1 MSESATNSKFSS
13 PADFVNA
20 GARLFLKRSENPMM
34 PTPTR
39 SFAPAIFAELD
50 AAALSAVPATP
61 APASFKKLRR
71 DAPPLAIETPPSFV
85 QYAPPSFILDALL
98 SDRMPQVL
106 RQVRYCGLMSMMKR
120 GTCGKVRRQ
129 VPFAVM
135 R

>member
-1 MSESATNSKFSS
+1 M
-13 PADFVNA
+13 
-20 GARLFLKRSENPMM
+20 
-34 PTPTR
+34 
-39 SFAPAIFAELD
+39 
-50 AAALSAVPATP
+50 P

-135 R
+135 RGTAEPPGPDGASLYDEHFEHRRKISRAICGQA